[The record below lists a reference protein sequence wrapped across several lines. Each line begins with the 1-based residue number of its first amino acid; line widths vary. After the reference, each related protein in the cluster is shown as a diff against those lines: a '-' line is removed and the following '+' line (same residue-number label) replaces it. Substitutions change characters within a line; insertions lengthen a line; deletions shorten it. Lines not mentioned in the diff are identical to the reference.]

1 MESDDGVREGQAPRA
16 RDRPAPMKG
25 PDPHGTDGRGNPE
38 SGTPRAPWHPG
49 WLLWLAFFEYAAVTA
64 WVVQGIVVPFLLPA
78 ADIRG
83 NLLFDLDSW
92 SFHVIAA
99 HQAKQINELGWSAWT
114 LQPRG
119 QVLAGI
125 VSVIYALTL
134 PAPWILIPINAAL
147 HATAAL
153 LLLLIVESFVRDRPV
168 ALAATLPFLLY
179 PSAMSW
185 FTQLHKDGWF
195 IMGVL
200 LFIYG
205 WLGLVRQDTWTRGL
219 RPPLRSSAWVG
230 LGSAS
235 IWVMREHGAVLSQAL
250 GLLLAAV
257 VTLVFVTRGITAR
270 LAWRRAVTASI
281 TVWLVAGGI
290 TVLAAQKLPE
300 TASMAP
306 PSVPKGP
313 GALLAPGQPVQPPQ
327 EPLLRWQSS
336 PWLPSV
342 IDRPLRDLAAA
353 RARYLFRYPEART
366 NMDVHVA
373 FERASDVVAYLP
385 RAAVIALF
393 APFPEQWLGQGSTE
407 TGTVMRRVTAVE
419 MIGLYL
425 ALALLPIAIWRWRRR
440 IELHLIVGYCLV
452 MMLVYGAA
460 VPNVGALYRF
470 RYGFIM
476 TLAALG
482 IAAGVSAWRGVQ
494 PTDESGRPGAERQAA
509 RPGGDVPDRPT
520 AATESGG

>member
-1 MESDDGVREGQAPRA
+1 MT
-16 RDRPAPMKG
+16 G
-25 PDPHGTDGRGNPE
+25 PDPRGTDGRVNPR
-38 SGTPRAPWHPG
+38 SGTPRAPWPPG
-49 WLLWLAFFEYAAVTA
+49 GQLWFAFFEYAAVVA
-64 WVVQGIVVPFLLPA
+64 WTVQALVVPYLLPA
-78 ADIRG
+78 ADVRG

-125 VSVIYALTL
+125 VSAIYAVTY

-153 LLLLIVESFVRDRPV
+153 VLLLIVESLVRDRRI

-195 IMGVL
+195 IMGAL
-200 LFIYG
+200 LFTYG

-219 RPPLRSSAWVG
+219 RPPLRSSAWIG
-230 LGSAS
+230 LGFAS
-235 IWVMREHGAVLSQAL
+235 IWVMREGGAVLSQAL

-257 VTLVFVTRGITAR
+257 VTLVFVIRGITAR

-281 TVWLVAGGI
+281 AVWLVAGGI
-290 TVLAAQKLPE
+290 AVLAEQRLPE
-300 TASMAP
+300 TTSTAP

-313 GALLAPGQPVQPPQ
+313 VATPAPDPPV
-327 EPLLRWQSS
+327 RWQSS

-342 IDRPLRDLAAA
+342 IDGPLRDLAAA

-393 APFPEQWLGQGSTE
+393 APFPDQWLGQGSTE

-425 ALALLPIAIWRWRRR
+425 ALALLPLAAWRWRRR
-440 IELHLIVGYCLV
+440 IELYLIVGYCLG

-494 PTDESGRPGAERQAA
+494 PTDESGRPGAERPAA
-509 RPGGDVPDRPT
+509 RPGRDVPDRPA